1 MAYYIPEH
9 DGRFAAAIV
18 DNRHVDGSQGKALA
32 VWSGPGEGRART
44 RIRSILMR
52 ERVNLAE
59 IDAPNGGTVFVM
71 PLRYA
76 NATFWRDFID
86 NPVRNGVTADLYET
100 DKLDRAV
107 KKLETV
113 SGFEVKEPEI
123 VGRNRYGYTVYDRAF
138 GRTAH
143 KIGDHRDIV
152 PEWNR
157 KDGQIYGQKHPE
169 MFFRARN
176 DFDLAENARSVFI
189 QMANGEALSEAEIDR
204 LSAALST
211 PEYAVRP
218 RELMEHVEAE
228 ISRCIAAGEIEGRD
242 GLDALMSTFPRQR
255 ERTAATII
263 NQQYSTPYP
272 FGLAASQ
279 IFGDVEGKSVLEPTI
294 GNGALVA
301 SFAARGAEVTGYE
314 IDHGR
319 FMRATRAL
327 GDLSTSIEQADF
339 ISAAQWITPQSFDFV
354 VANPPFDGMPAMM
367 DIPVSS
373 STFTTDRLH
382 YAIAV
387 ESMQRLKVGGSAF
400 FVLPA
405 NVFNPDEKGSTAK
418 RFHNLLKLAFDRVE
432 EAVAD
437 GRLYQGMGTNV
448 PVQLYAAHGFREE
461 LHPFHVLKDPD
472 FMGTSRT
479 LKTFADLYEW
489 ADECRARFGY
499 PPLDAEWSRP
509 SAAPT
514 QEEEAVQP
522 EPAEQPDPWAVP
534 TPEPVSESSEPQGQP
549 EPGQSGR
556 PRRTRAAAGG
566 RPGSSRAGNGGTG
579 QPAPSGPATVAPPE
593 PAPVDA
599 APVPPQR
606 RTAPSEPVL
615 KDDPLPRWLTD
626 SLSSEESQPYRP
638 FSRAGAATS
647 VIPRSLS
654 GAIYGAL
661 EALDAKLKRENGR
674 DYDIDS
680 YVADALR
687 IPKDELLKGVRLSP
701 EQIDGVALSLSGMS
715 EGRGVLIGDLMGLG
729 KGREQGAI
737 LESALADGDPVM
749 FVTVKPSL
757 FSDFLVRDLSDV
769 SLRQTQD
776 RIESGEINVHL
787 VNSTGLL
794 MDRAERVIYR
804 QRGGKGYD
812 IPPDANVVAST
823 YSQFQKADTGMLRLE
838 AVKAWMSHHI
848 SQGRKPRLLLDEA
861 HKAASPD
868 SNTGEYFSQL
878 CRFVEDHGGSVIWSS
893 ATGIKTGQHINLY
906 YSALPDT
913 GLGKQELLDIMSGAD
928 ALSLQEALSHEMAA
942 SGSLFVRQLAD
953 QGIER
958 DLPRL
963 VDYDPDKIMR
973 VRGKVDSATEVLR
986 DVIEFMPQ
994 ITALAKAMAKDEFG
1008 GSVMRNGV
1016 DKLKLD
1022 TNSPVTNLHHFSGY
1036 LTLATKGQ
1044 FLEELV
1050 TDSLARGEKQVFTIE
1065 HLGKTLLDWKKAQ
1078 PGELLDDGNGG
1089 QYFLTPPNL
1098 GDALKR
1104 YVEKAVKIKATD
1116 AIGNTIEIDLSDEL
1130 SGWVAGMNAQIDEA
1144 DLGDMRVDGA
1154 DMIKA
1159 ALDKMGLRCG
1169 ELTGRTTGGGFGV
1182 TGDMDGRFYLY
1193 ELEKGGPEAAH
1204 QIANQF
1210 NNGELDALVLN
1221 KSSSAGISIQAA
1233 RSVGEDLRRRCMF
1246 KMELQADIV
1255 DERQIEGRVNRK
1267 GQEEGPRYVAPLT
1280 GFASDDRLASLFNRK
1295 NRSLSASTNATRE
1308 NSTNIDEVVD
1318 LLNPVGREVVY
1329 EYLLRNPQL
1338 AADLDINV
1346 GDEITPDD
1354 SLTRKLLGRL
1364 IVRPLD
1370 EQTRILGEIDVQYR
1384 MKSEFLDRR
1393 GLNPNKNN
1401 RRDWRGRVVDQEVL
1415 LTENRATGIA
1425 AQPVYLTTIDAPT
1438 TVAPISYEQVVKKVK
1453 RGLSSAQLQGDLPEL
1468 MGKAF
1473 DEYGKPKFQSRPW
1486 LKAVGL
1492 MDRSFF
1498 DCGDSRDV
1506 NKMAE
1511 ELQRFHGIYGHSNV
1525 LAGKLKSDADK
1536 AKLEVL
1542 RSAQF
1547 LRNMSEAVSV
1557 GRAIFL
1563 NAELVPD
1570 VAETRLASVA
1580 RSPDNDAET
1589 WIPAVVTSYTASG
1602 AYPLNPDYHSFE
1614 VAIPGEAE
1622 PVRVKVGNV
1631 ARHIQSMGGY
1641 DESWPTA
1648 KLAIPCDDFLLRF
1661 QYGNQQGLDAIQD
1674 WLVPHPDNAGM
1685 FKRAAPQGYAVDK
1698 SLPQVVTRRPEQDE
1712 LFRGLFDRT
1721 VAGEVMEQKTVLTG
1735 NMFRSLILTRQ
1746 KNKQSA
1752 GTKILFSDSKGV
1764 WHHGIEVGGGPKN
1777 EKLRRIRDK
1786 AQVTASSSASI
1797 TTPMQMDRLFRL
1809 VMDQDGS
1816 QPFHQAHRY
1825 LNKPPSPISRANEIY
1840 GVVGGVLIED
1850 KIRVDGLPP
1859 IMEGLQAPACAF
1871 VGPDVFSEKLLENRN
1886 GLYRGLNRTAG
1897 VMLRPHAFDDHDR
1910 GLVGGYAAQAD
1921 QVKNAISS
1929 SYKDLK
1935 RGEMYY
1941 FPLRGTASVIF
1952 NPKNETLQAE
1962 FADLVDR
1969 ASNKQVIQLDGKLY
1983 TAPTGMVGI
1992 SVPWSYDHEGE
2003 LEGEARQLHA
2013 RISEALLRLGETAEQ
2028 PVLFTGAMRM
2038 MVERLDAASFELQ
2051 REAERNQDANVE
2063 LKNQEVTHKSRR
2075 AFGPNA

>member
-1 MAYYIPEH
+1 MAYFIPEH
-9 DGRFAAAIV
+9 DGSFAAAIV
-18 DNRHVDGSQGKALA
+18 DNRHVDGSQGKSLA

-76 NATFWRDFID
+76 NASFWRDFID
-86 NPVRNGVTADLYET
+86 NPVRHGVTADLYET

-107 KKLETV
+107 KKLESV
-113 SGFEVKEPEI
+113 SGFEVKEPEV

-157 KDGQIYGQKHPE
+157 KDGQVYGHKHPE

-176 DFDLAENARSVFI
+176 EFDLAENARSVFI
-189 QMANGEALSEAEIDR
+189 QMANGDPLSEAQLDE
-204 LSAALST
+204 LSEALST
-211 PEYAVRP
+211 PEFAVRP

-228 ISRCIAAGEIEGRD
+228 ISRCIASGEIEGRD
-242 GLDALMSTFPRQR
+242 GLDALMATFPRQR

-279 IFGDVEGKSVLEPTI
+279 IFGDLAGKSVLEPTI

-301 SFAARGAEVTGYE
+301 SFAAQGAEVTGYE

-319 FMRATRAL
+319 FTRATRAL
-327 GDLSTSIEQADF
+327 GDMAGVIEHDDF
-339 ISAAQWITPQSFDFV
+339 LSAAKGVPAQSFDFV
-354 VANPPFDGMPAMM
+354 VANPPFDGMPAQM
-367 DIPVSS
+367 DIPVASS
-373 STFTTDRLH
+373 NFTTDRLH

-387 ESMQRLKVGGSAF
+387 ESIQRLKVGGSAF

-405 NVFNPDEKGSTAK
+405 NIINPDEKGSTAK
-418 RFHNLLKLAFDRVE
+418 RFHNLLKLAFDQVE

-461 LHPFHVLKDPD
+461 LHPFSVLKDPE
-472 FMGTSRT
+472 FMGTSRA
-479 LKTFADLYEW
+479 LKSFADLYEW
-489 ADECRARFGY
+489 ADDCRTRFGY

-509 SAAPT
+509 RDVP
-514 QEEEAVQP
+514 EEGA
-522 EPAEQPDPWAVP
+522 
-534 TPEPVSESSEPQGQP
+534 GQP
-549 EPGQSGR
+549 EPSDQPDPKAQPTPAVVSEAPEPQDRPESGQGGQT
-556 PRRTRAAAGG
+556 RRTRPAGG
-566 RPGSSRAGNGGTG
+566 GRSGGSQPGTSPGAQSEPTTT
-579 QPAPSGPATVAPPE
+579 APRDG
-593 PAPVDA
+593 APVDD

-606 RTAPSEPVL
+606 RTAPPEPVL

-661 EALDAKLKRENGR
+661 EALDTRLKRENGR
-674 DYDIDS
+674 DYDIDA

-687 IPKDELLKGVRLSP
+687 VPKDDLLKGERLSP
-701 EQIDGVALSLSGMS
+701 EQIDGVALCLSGMS
-715 EGRGVLIGDLMGLG
+715 EGRGVLVGDLMGLG
-729 KGREQGAI
+729 KGREQAAI

-757 FSDFLVRDLSDV
+757 FSDFLVRDLADV
-769 SLRQTQD
+769 SFRSTQD
-776 RIESGEINVHL
+776 RIENDEITVHL

-794 MDRAERVIYR
+794 MDRDERVIYR
-804 QRGGKGYD
+804 QKGGQKGYD

-823 YSQFQKADTGMLRLE
+823 YSQFQKADTGALRLE

-868 SNTGEYFSQL
+868 SNTGAYFSQL
-878 CRFVEDHGGSVIWSS
+878 CRFVEDNGGSVIWSS
-893 ATGIKTGQHINLY
+893 ATGIKTGQHIDLY
-906 YSALPDT
+906 FSALPDT
-913 GLGKQELLDIMSGAD
+913 GLGKSELLDIMSGAD
-928 ALSLQEALSHEMAA
+928 SLSLQEALSHEMAA

-973 VRGKVDSATEVLR
+973 VRAKVDGATEVLR
-986 DVIEFMPQ
+986 DVIDFMPQ
-994 ITALAKAMAKDEFG
+994 IAAMAKAMAKDEFG
-1008 GSVMRNGV
+1008 GSIMRNGV

-1065 HLGKTLLDWKKAQ
+1065 HLGKTLLEWKKAQ

-1130 SGWVAGMNAQIDEA
+1130 SSWVACMNAQIEEA
-1144 DLGDMRVDGA
+1144 DLGDMRIDGA

-1169 ELTGRTTGGGFGV
+1169 ELTGRTTGGGMGV
-1182 TGDMDGRFYLY
+1182 TGDIDGRFYLY
-1193 ELEKGGPEAAH
+1193 ELDKGGPEANH

-1210 NNGELDALVLN
+1210 NNGALDALVLN

-1233 RSVGEDLRRRCMF
+1233 RSVGEDLRRRAMF

-1267 GQEEGPRYVAPLT
+1267 GQEEGPRYIAPLT

-1338 AADLDINV
+1338 AMDLDINV
-1346 GDEITPDD
+1346 GNEITPDD

-1415 LTENRATGIA
+1415 LTENRATGLA
-1425 AQPVYLTTIDAPT
+1425 SQPVYLTTIDAPT

-1473 DEYGKPKFQSRPW
+1473 DDYGQPKFQSRPW
-1486 LKAVGL
+1486 LKAVGML
-1492 MDRSFF
+1492 DRSFF

-1511 ELQRFHGIYGHSNV
+1511 ELQRFHGTYGHSHV
-1525 LAGKLKSDADK
+1525 LASKLKSDADK
-1536 AKLEVL
+1536 AKLET
-1542 RSAQF
+1542 
-1547 LRNMSEAVSV
+1547 LRNAQMLYSLSESVSV

-1580 RSPDNDAET
+1580 RSPDNEGET

-1631 ARHIQSMGGY
+1631 ARHIQTMGGY
-1641 DESWPTA
+1641 DDNWPTA
-1648 KLAIPCDDFLLRF
+1648 KLAIPCDDFLMRF
-1661 QYGNQQGLDAIQD
+1661 RYGNAQTLEAIQG

-1685 FKRAAPQGYAVDK
+1685 FQRAIPQGHSIDK
-1698 SLPQVVTRRPEQDE
+1698 SLPQLVTKRPEQDE
-1712 LFRGLFDRT
+1712 LFRGLYDRT

-1764 WHHGIEVGGGPKN
+1764 WHHGIEISGGPRN

-1797 TTPMQMDRLFRL
+1797 KTPLQMDRLFRL
-1809 VMDQDGS
+1809 VMEQDGL
-1816 QPFHQAHRY
+1816 QPFNQPHRGFP
-1825 LNKPPSPISRANEIY
+1825 KPPSPVLRANEIY
-1840 GVVGGVLIED
+1840 GVIGGTLIED

-1859 IMEGLQAPACAF
+1859 IKEGLQAPACAF

-1897 VMLRPHAFDDHDR
+1897 VMLRPYAAEDHDR
-1910 GLVGGYAAQAD
+1910 SLIGSYAAQAD

-1929 SYKDLK
+1929 SYKELK

-1941 FPLRGTASVIF
+1941 FPLRGSASVIF
-1952 NPKNETLQAE
+1952 NPKNATLQAE
-1962 FADLVDR
+1962 FADLVER
-1969 ASNKQVIQLDGKLY
+1969 ASNKQAIQLDGKLY

-1992 SVPWSYDHEGE
+1992 SIPWSYDQAGE
-2003 LEGEARQLHA
+2003 LSGEAKELHA
-2013 RISEALLRLGETAEQ
+2013 RISEALMRLGETAEQ
-2028 PVLFTGAMRM
+2028 PVLLTGAMRM

-2051 REAERNQDANVE
+2051 READLDLGANAEV
-2063 LKNQEVTHKSRR
+2063 KNQEVKHRSRQL
-2075 AFGPNA
+2075 FGRSA